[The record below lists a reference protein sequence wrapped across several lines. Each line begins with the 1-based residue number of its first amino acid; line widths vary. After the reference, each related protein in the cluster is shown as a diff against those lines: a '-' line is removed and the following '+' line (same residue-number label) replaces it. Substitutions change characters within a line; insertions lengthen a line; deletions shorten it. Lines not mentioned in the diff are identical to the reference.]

1 MKKNNVTLRKNN
13 DGTMTETIKIVYVT
27 DWVLG
32 NNHQSNTDPFGEVL
46 LGFDADV
53 SIQNS
58 LPSNFEEIDLL
69 ILHPMEMNSAIFET
83 ISHSKSENPS
93 IKTVVISS
101 AHGSDLFLQAIDV
114 GVDKYLLKPLLP
126 SAVKKVSE
134 RLMRQSLEAKQAQ
147 KAFKQINLMFG
158 AISKTSLLIRMEENG
173 LIIEVND
180 LLCRLLGFQSDM
192 MIGSHWMRFVE
203 RRFWIFLR
211 TLVRERLKSG
221 DIYRGIIELVS
232 ANGDLITVD
241 STIYAIRNQRGEIE
255 EIVCIAQDLSEV
267 NRAILASME
276 QLIDYEPS
284 LTVLFNHRYEAILVN
299 QKYLDLIGYERND
312 DFFASSPTRVW
323 MAETSEGLAPI
334 NFDGCTRREVLE
346 SIFRQVHNGEI
357 QGRVVLENRHQEK
370 EYYTLHISSMP
381 NPMIPSEEY
390 YILYFIDVTPIE
402 RMKEDKIN
410 DAKLMSVG
418 RLAAAITHEINTPIT
433 YIKGNLELLQWE
445 CEDKIPEALPLFE
458 PIQEGISRIESIV
471 GSMYEFAG
479 TGKEEM
485 KPCNIHMTLIYAL
498 RIIMNRSKHIVP
510 ILINGELF
518 SLTSVYDSNACMT
531 MGISN
536 RIEQVW
542 IIILNNAL
550 DEFEKGTISY
560 ENRHIDVHFHCDE
573 ELITVTISD
582 NAGGIPDNTIEGI
595 FDFATSGDKK
605 KSMGIGLNVAKA
617 IIDKHGG
624 GIRVSNKN
632 SGATFEISL
641 KRYKEKPDVV

>member
-32 NNHQSNTDPFGEVL
+32 DNKLSNTDPFREVL
-46 LGFDADV
+46 LGFDAEV
-53 SIQNS
+53 SIQNA
-58 LPSNFEEIDLL
+58 LPHNFEEIDLL

-83 ISHSKSENPS
+83 ISHSKSENPA

-134 RLMRQSLEAKQAQ
+134 RLIRQSLEAKQAQ

-232 ANGDLITVD
+232 AKGDLITVD

-276 QLIDYEPS
+276 QLIDYESS

-312 DFFASSPTRVW
+312 DFFASSPTRTW
-323 MAETSEGLAPI
+323 MAETSDGLEPI

-357 QGRVVLENRHQEK
+357 QGRVVLENRHQKK

-471 GSMYEFAG
+471 SSMYEFAG

-518 SLTSVYDSNACMT
+518 SLASVYDSNSCMT

-536 RIEQVW
+536 RLEQVW

-573 ELITVTISD
+573 SICLCM
-582 NAGGIPDNTIEGI
+582 NC
-595 FDFATSGDKK
+595 
-605 KSMGIGLNVAKA
+605 SM
-617 IIDKHGG
+617 
-624 GIRVSNKN
+624 R
-632 SGATFEISL
+632 FF
-641 KRYKEKPDVV
+641 